1 MTKKTKKQ
9 VRFEFDLMC
18 MVAWVKHMAEHE
30 EALFSEPE
38 RLKNDLYILD
48 YKLKTLVD
56 SYPEIRKHTLS
67 PVAEFM
73 WKDIQN
79 DLNNLYK
86 EQEE

>member
-9 VRFEFDLMC
+9 ARFEFNLMC
-18 MVAWVKHMAEHE
+18 MATWVKHMAEHE
-30 EALFSEPE
+30 KALFSEPE

-48 YKLKTLVD
+48 DKLKALVD
-56 SYPEIRKHTLS
+56 LYPEIRKRTLS
-67 PVAEFM
+67 PVAELM

-79 DLNNLYK
+79 EIERLYK

>member
-48 YKLKTLVD
+48 YKLKTLV
-56 SYPEIRKHTLS
+56 SK
-67 PVAEFM
+67 
-73 WKDIQN
+73 
-79 DLNNLYK
+79 
-86 EQEE
+86 

>member
-18 MVAWVKHMAEHE
+18 TVAWVKHMAEHE

-48 YKLKTLVD
+48 DKLKALVD
-56 SYPEIRKHTLS
+56 LYPEIRKRTLS
-67 PVAEFM
+67 PVAELM